1 MINQYDP
8 TIEYAAIGAML
19 IDARCIDEAF
29 EIVKPED
36 FVALYSQKTVEAIA
50 ELWQQGEKIDPV
62 IVFDKAKAKIN
73 DAFYTHNFI
82 AECMTVCGSAA
93 NIGEY
98 CRAIKRASAER
109 QFGEILDAA
118 SDCYGSMKAPELLQ
132 RLKTELDEI
141 EQGLIATENEVVD
154 SKTAVNE
161 WVKYNEIV
169 KADPES
175 AYCKTGFKDLDNTL
189 GGGMFNAGLYIVGAR
204 PGMGKTT
211 LAINIAEN
219 IARRG
224 KTVLF
229 ISLEMGKVQITAKR
243 IALKTRLDYTKLM
256 SGGYGGDEAETI
268 SRANAELAN
277 VPFLLSDTSLCRVS
291 DIERM
296 AKKISGLSCV
306 VVDYFG
312 LLTAEE
318 GSATRSRYEDTT
330 ILSKSL
336 KLLAKRLNIPLLL
349 LSQLNRE
356 TNNRANKRPYLSDL
370 RDTGALEQDADCVI
384 LLHREEY
391 YKKDDPAYTPPA
403 VESIELIVAKNRHGD
418 TRVCPML
425 WDGKTGAINE
435 LSPRADEPQA
445 YSKTFTYYNEDDEL
459 PF

>member
-1 MINQYDP
+1 MINQHDP
-8 TIEYAAIGAML
+8 TIEYAAVGAML

-29 EIVKPED
+29 EIIKPDD
-36 FVALYSQKTVEAIA
+36 FITAYARMTVETIA
-50 ELWQQGEKIDPV
+50 EMWRRGETIDPV

-73 DAFYTHNFI
+73 DVHYTHDFI
-82 AECMTVCGSAA
+82 AECMTTCGSAA

-98 CRAIKRASAER
+98 CRAIKYVSVEK
-109 QFGEILDAA
+109 QLGEIIDNANGLF
-118 SDCYGSMKAPELLQ
+118 GNTNTHELLQ
-132 RLKTELDEI
+132 QMKSELDEV
-141 EQGLIATENEVVD
+141 EQGLINSESEVID
-154 SKTAVNE
+154 SKAAVVE
-161 WVKYNEIV
+161 WEKYNKIV

-175 AYCKTGFKDLDNTL
+175 AYCRTGFTDLDNTL

-229 ISLEMGKVQITAKR
+229 ISLEMGKVQIMAKR
-243 IALKTRLDYTKLM
+243 LALKTRLDYTKLM
-256 SGGYGGDEAETI
+256 SGGYGEDKAEI
-268 SRANAELAN
+268 ILKANTELAS

-312 LLTAEE
+312 LLACEE
-318 GSATRSRYEDTT
+318 GSTTRSRYEDTT
-330 ILSKSL
+330 MLSKSL
-336 KLLAKRLNIPLLL
+336 KLLAKRLNVPLLL

-356 TNNRANKRPYLSDL
+356 TNNRASKRPCLSDL

-391 YKKDDPAYTPPA
+391 YKKDEPDYTPPDI
-403 VESIELIVAKNRHGD
+403 EYIELIIAKNRHGG
-418 TRVCPML
+418 TKSVSMA
-425 WDGKTGAINE
+425 WDGKTGAIDE
-435 LSPRADEPQA
+435 LSSRSDEPQA